1 MSMSTKF
8 RRLSLLGAVSAVAL
22 TVSAL
27 TVPLAP
33 AKADWAGVQIGPFG
47 IGVGTPGPYYGYPY
61 YYHPYAYGPYY
72 DPYVRP
78 YPW

>member
-47 IGVGTPGPYYGYPY
+47 IGVGAPGPYYYGYP
-61 YYHPYAYGPYY
+61 HPYAYGPYY

-78 YPW
+78 YGW